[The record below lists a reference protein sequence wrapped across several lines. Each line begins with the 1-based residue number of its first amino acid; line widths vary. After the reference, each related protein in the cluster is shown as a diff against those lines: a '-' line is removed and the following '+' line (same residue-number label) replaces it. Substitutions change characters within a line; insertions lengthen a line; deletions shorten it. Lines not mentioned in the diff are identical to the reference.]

1 MDRAEGQD
9 TLGNDGNGNGE
20 RSFLDDG
27 ADEPFPS
34 SPAPAPTPTPPAP
47 VATAP
52 ASAPAVEE
60 AAAVGTVAAAA
71 AAAST
76 AVSDLSQKVME
87 SPGLMVAAIFVL
99 LLIIFVCIYIY
110 VKLKSNLKYYEVLSK
125 PMYLNNLKSMTLTSD
140 SSFPKANG
148 AQYTYAFWVYGNSVK
163 PTSNYKLLMRREDN
177 PIVYMDPTQA
187 KMYIRLKTTL
197 ADTQGASIDHLDTMT
212 TSASVSWKDTH
223 GTMAP
228 PPAVPPAAAGAPAFP
243 SMTTPFAS
251 DVCHYSQIVIPY
263 VPMQRWVH
271 YAIVVDG
278 EYIIVYQDGEI
289 NSVLNLASDKSCLM
303 NGAANMETFDGA
315 VAMPV
320 MDATK
325 GGVRSTDT
333 SVQNVGG
340 VTKTHGDLMIGS
352 ATPADS
358 PDTVISRVV
367 FFNYAISMGD
377 VAALYQKGPMP
388 QSVLSAL
395 GIPMYGVRSPFY
407 RIDSVSVTDPNATS
421 STAAPTS

>member
-9 TLGNDGNGNGE
+9 TFGNDGNGD

-27 ADEPFPS
+27 VEEPFPS
-34 SPAPAPTPTPPAP
+34 SPAPVAAAPPAP
-47 VATAP
+47 VAAAP
-52 ASAPAVEE
+52 AAAPAAPAVEE
-60 AAAVGTVAAAA
+60 VAAVGTVAAAA
-71 AAAST
+71 AAASS
-76 AVSDLSQKVME
+76 AVTDLSKKVMD

-110 VKLKSNLKYYEVLSK
+110 IKLKSNLKYYEVLSK
-125 PMYLNNLKSMTLTSD
+125 PMYLNNLKNMTLTSD

-148 AQYTYAFWVYGNSVK
+148 TQYTYAFWVYGNSIK
-163 PTSNYKLLMRREDN
+163 PTTNYKLLMRREDN

-197 ADTQGASIDHLDTMT
+197 ANTQGASIGNLDNLT
-212 TSASVSWKDTH
+212 TSSLVTWRDTN
-223 GTMAP
+223 GTMSAGTGTVK
-228 PPAVPPAAAGAPAFP
+228 AVEFAE
-243 SMTTPFAS
+243 MTTPFVS
-251 DVCHYSQIVIPY
+251 DVCHYSQIIIPY

-289 NSVLNLASDKSCLM
+289 NNVLNLASDKSCLK
-303 NGAANMETFDGA
+303 NGAANKDTFEGEA
-315 VAMPV
+315 VAP
-320 MDATK
+320 K
-325 GGVRSTDT
+325 KINSNGGGVVSTSTDI
-333 SVQNVGG
+333 QNVGG
-340 VTKTHGDLMIGS
+340 VSKTHGDLIIGCGTS
-352 ATPADS
+352 ADS
-358 PDTVISRVV
+358 PDAVISRVV
-367 FFNYAISMGD
+367 FFNYTISMSD

-407 RIDSVSVTDPNATS
+407 RIDSVSVTDPNAAS
-421 STAAPTS
+421 STAAPA